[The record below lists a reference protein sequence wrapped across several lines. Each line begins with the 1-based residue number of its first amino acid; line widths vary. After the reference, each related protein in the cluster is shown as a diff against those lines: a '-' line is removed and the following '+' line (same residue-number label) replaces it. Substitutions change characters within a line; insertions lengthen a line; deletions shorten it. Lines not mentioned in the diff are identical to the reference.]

1 MGDAMRKPAAIFVA
15 ALMLLAMPAAAQKP
29 GQTPTQFYNEY
40 RAAWMQSKSMDTLLP
55 FVSKESRAQ
64 YETTPKEQRQSM
76 FRMMKEM
83 GTMTDVKVVRESK
96 TASGY
101 TLELSGT
108 GPEKKPATG
117 TAEIVVED
125 GALKLKKESWNL

>member
-1 MGDAMRKPAAIFVA
+1 MRKPAAIFVA
-15 ALMLLAMPAAAQKP
+15 ALMLLALPAAAQKP

-76 FRMMKEM
+76 SAPVFFCFIKRAASLIVAVL
-83 GTMTDVKVVRESK
+83 GAVKIS
-96 TASGY
+96 
-101 TLELSGT
+101 
-108 GPEKKPATG
+108 
-117 TAEIVVED
+117 
-125 GALKLKKESWNL
+125 